1 MPRLKAKQV
10 DLYAVADD
18 FAPFDGVSDA
28 LDLQCGPSGWAVIG
42 LEEMRRLLDRAVPEG
57 LAEIVLAVDA
67 RDESRLREMSALIG
81 AAKAAGLSVILLL
94 KDVSPGAM
102 HALMRAGALD
112 FIPYPAP
119 EGLVADTLARI
130 RERDLTAAPAPGV
143 GRKGVILPVFSM
155 SGGAGGT
162 TFAVNLAYELAL
174 ETRKADARVCLIDLD
189 FQFGSVST
197 YLDMP
202 RQEALIELL
211 ATAGIGGIDR
221 DGLAGAFATY
231 KRHLSV
237 ITSPVD
243 SMPMDIVSSEEID
256 RVLTLCAAAFDYVVV
271 DLPHT
276 MTGWTERVLHHAET
290 FFAITG
296 MDMRSA
302 QNTLRFLRLLKSE
315 ELPLEKLEFV
325 MNRAPGFADFGGRS
339 RMKRMAES
347 LGVEYA
353 LTLPDGGRQ
362 VVQACDQGQT
372 LAQYAGGNALRKQIK
387 RIAQSVKLAAEKRK
401 AGGL

>member
-1 MPRLKAKQV
+1 
-10 DLYAVADD
+10 
-18 FAPFDGVSDA
+18 
-28 LDLQCGPSGWAVIG
+28 
-42 LEEMRRLLDRAVPEG
+42 
-57 LAEIVLAVDA
+57 
-67 RDESRLREMSALIG
+67 
-81 AAKAAGLSVILLL
+81 
-94 KDVSPGAM
+94 
-102 HALMRAGALD
+102 
-112 FIPYPAP
+112 
-119 EGLVADTLARI
+119 
-130 RERDLTAAPAPGV
+130 
-143 GRKGVILPVFSM
+143 
-155 SGGAGGT
+155 
-162 TFAVNLAYELAL
+162 
-174 ETRKADARVCLIDLD
+174 
-189 FQFGSVST
+189 
-197 YLDMP
+197 
-202 RQEALIELL
+202 
-211 ATAGIGGIDR
+211 
-221 DGLAGAFATY
+221 
-231 KRHLSV
+231 
-237 ITSPVD
+237 
-243 SMPMDIVSSEEID
+243 
-256 RVLTLCAAAFDYVVV
+256 
-271 DLPHT
+271 

-387 RIAQSVKLAAEKRK
+387 RIAQSVKLAAKKRK